1 MAIKY
6 YMPTPDGKFTEV
18 PKERVQAYYAPS
30 FGIKADRKLKKG
42 DRVKL
47 DVIPWGFKQL
57 EYKKARVKEVEN
69 GLPVSLELPSGKIIP
84 VIGLILE
91 LLTSDIFA
99 RLWYALKDLF
109 RKDG

>member
-1 MAIKY
+1 METKY

-18 PKERVQAYYAPS
+18 PKARVQAYYAPS
-30 FGIKADRKLKKG
+30 FGIKADRRLKKG

-47 DVIPWGFKQL
+47 DVIPWGFTEL
-57 EYKKARVKEVEN
+57 PAKKARVKEMEN
-69 GLPVSLELPSGKIIP
+69 GLPVSLELPGGKIIP

-91 LLTSDIFA
+91 LLTSDIFS
-99 RLWYALKDLF
+99 RLWYAIKDLF